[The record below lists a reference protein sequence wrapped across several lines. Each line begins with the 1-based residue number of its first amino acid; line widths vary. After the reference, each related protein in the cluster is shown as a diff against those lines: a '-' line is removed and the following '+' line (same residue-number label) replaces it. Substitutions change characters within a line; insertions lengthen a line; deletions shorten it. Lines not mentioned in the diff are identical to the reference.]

1 MTDGQRSDGA
11 AAPDAHPDEAHPGLA
26 ERWASV
32 QADVSDGI
40 RAAGRRPEE
49 VTTIV
54 VTKFQPVSL
63 LRALVDLGVR
73 DLGESRHQEAQGKAA
88 ELDGRDV
95 AWHFVGQLQ
104 GKKARQVRRYASAI
118 HSVDRPSL
126 VDALASDDEETR
138 VFLQV
143 NLTED
148 PVRGGVR
155 PEEAEALAEHAA
167 AAAGIRVLGVM
178 AVAPDD
184 DEPRRAFA
192 RLRGISDDVRRILPE
207 AGAISAG
214 MSGDL
219 REALLEGATH
229 LRIGSAI
236 TGKRPGGP

>member
-1 MTDGQRSDGA
+1 MSDAPLTGGA
-11 AAPDAHPDEAHPGLA
+11 HAPDAHPDEPHPGLA
-26 ERWASV
+26 ARWASV
-32 QADVSDGI
+32 RAQVADAI
-40 RAAGRRPEE
+40 READRDPDD

-63 LRALVDLGVR
+63 LRELVDLGVR

-88 ELDGRDV
+88 ELDGTGV
-95 AWHFVGQLQ
+95 SWHFVGQLQ
-104 GKKARQVRRYASAI
+104 GKKARQVRRYATVI

-126 VDALASDDEETR
+126 VDALASGEQETR

-143 NLTED
+143 NLTDD
-148 PVRGGVR
+148 PARGGV
-155 PEEAEALAEHAA
+155 PPAEAEALAEHAA

-184 DEPRRAFA
+184 GEPRRAFA
-192 RLRGISDDVRRILPE
+192 RLRGISDDVRRILPD
-207 AGAISAG
+207 ARAISAG

-236 TGKRPGGP
+236 TGKRPDGP

>member
-1 MTDGQRSDGA
+1 MSDAPLTGGA
-11 AAPDAHPDEAHPGLA
+11 HASDAHPGEAHPGLA

-32 QADVSDGI
+32 RAQVAEAIREADRDPG
-40 RAAGRRPEE
+40 E

-63 LRALVDLGVR
+63 LRELVDLGVR
-73 DLGESRHQEAQGKAA
+73 DLGESRHQEAQGKAT
-88 ELDGRDV
+88 ELEGRGV

-104 GKKARQVRRYASAI
+104 GKKARQVRRYASVI

-126 VDALASDDEETR
+126 VDALASDDEESR

-143 NLTED
+143 NLTDD
-148 PVRGGVR
+148 PARGGV
-155 PEEAEALAEHAA
+155 PPAEAEALAEHAA

-184 DEPRRAFA
+184 GEPRRAFA
-192 RLRGISDDVRRILPE
+192 RLRAISDDVRRILPE
-207 AGAISAG
+207 ARAISAG

-236 TGKRPGGP
+236 TGKRPDRP

>member
-1 MTDGQRSDGA
+1 MSDAPLTGGA
-11 AAPDAHPDEAHPGLA
+11 HASDAHPDEAHPGLA

-32 QADVSDGI
+32 RAQVADAILEADRDPG
-40 RAAGRRPEE
+40 E

-63 LRALVDLGVR
+63 LRELVDLGVR

-88 ELDGRDV
+88 ELAGRGV

-104 GKKARQVRRYASAI
+104 GKKARQVRRYASVI

-138 VFLQV
+138 AFLQV
-143 NLTED
+143 NLTDD
-148 PVRGGVR
+148 PARGGV
-155 PEEAEALAEHAA
+155 PPAEAEALAEHAA

-184 DEPRRAFA
+184 GEPRRAFA
-192 RLRGISDDVRRILPE
+192 RLRAISDDVRRILPD
-207 AGAISAG
+207 ARAISAG

-236 TGKRPGGP
+236 TGKRPDRP

>member
-1 MTDGQRSDGA
+1 MSDAPLTGGA
-11 AAPDAHPDEAHPGLA
+11 HASDAHPGEAHPGLA

-32 QADVSDGI
+32 RAQVADAVREAD
-40 RAAGRRPEE
+40 RDPAE

-63 LRALVDLGVR
+63 LSALVDLGVR

-88 ELDGRDV
+88 ELAGRDV

-104 GKKARQVRRYASAI
+104 GKKARQVRRYASVI

-126 VDALASDDEETR
+126 VDALASEEEGTR

-143 NLTED
+143 NLTDD
-148 PVRGGVR
+148 PARGGV
-155 PEEAEALAEHAA
+155 PPAEAEALAEHAA

-184 DEPRRAFA
+184 GEPRRAFA
-192 RLRGISDDVRRILPE
+192 RLRGISDDVRRILPD
-207 AGAISAG
+207 ARAISAG

-236 TGKRPGGP
+236 TGKRPDRP

>member
-1 MTDGQRSDGA
+1 MSDAPLTGGA
-11 AAPDAHPDEAHPGLA
+11 HASDAHPDEAHTGLA

-32 QADVSDGI
+32 RAQVAEAIREADRDPG
-40 RAAGRRPEE
+40 E

-63 LRALVDLGVR
+63 LRELVDLGVR

-88 ELDGRDV
+88 ELAGRGV

-104 GKKARQVRRYASAI
+104 GKKARQVRRYASVI

-143 NLTED
+143 NLTDD
-148 PVRGGVR
+148 PARGGV
-155 PEEAEALAEHAA
+155 PPAEAEALAEHAA

-184 DEPRRAFA
+184 GEPRRAFA
-192 RLRGISDDVRRILPE
+192 RLRAISDDVRRILPE
-207 AGAISAG
+207 ARAISAG

-236 TGKRPGGP
+236 TGKRPDRP

>member
-1 MTDGQRSDGA
+1 VTDAAQTSGA
-11 AAPDAHPDEAHPGLA
+11 PMPDAHPGEAHPGLA

-32 QADVSDGI
+32 RAEVADGI
-40 RAAGRRPEE
+40 RDAGRDPGE

-54 VTKFQPVSL
+54 VTKFQPVSM

-88 ELDGRDV
+88 ELDGLGV

-104 GKKARQVRRYASAI
+104 GKKARQVRRYASVI

-126 VDALASDDEETR
+126 VDALASDDQETR

-143 NLTED
+143 NLTDD
-148 PVRGGVR
+148 PARGGV
-155 PEEAEALAEHAA
+155 PPAEAEALAEHAA
-167 AAAGIRVLGVM
+167 AASGVRVLGVM

-184 DEPRRAFA
+184 GEPRRAFA
-192 RLRGISDDVRRILPE
+192 RLRAVSDDVRRILPD
-207 AGAISAG
+207 ARSISAG

-219 REALLEGATH
+219 RAALLEGATH

-236 TGKRPGGP
+236 TGKRPDGP

>member
-1 MTDGQRSDGA
+1 MTDGPRSDGA

-32 QADVSDGI
+32 REDVAEGI
-40 RAAGRRPEE
+40 RQAGRSPEE

-63 LRALVDLGVR
+63 IRALVDLGVR
-73 DLGESRHQEAQGKAA
+73 DLGESRHQEAQGKAS
-88 ELDGRDV
+88 ELEGEGLS
-95 AWHFVGQLQ
+95 WHFVGQLQ
-104 GKKARQVRRYASAI
+104 GKKARQVRRYASVI

-126 VDALASDDEETR
+126 VDALASDEQETR

-143 NLTED
+143 NLTD
-148 PVRGGVR
+148 DAGRGGV
-155 PEEAEALAEHAA
+155 PPAEAEALAEHAA
-167 AAAGIRVLGVM
+167 KAPGIRVLGVM

-184 DEPRRAFA
+184 GEPRRAFA
-192 RLRGISDDVRRILPE
+192 RLRCISDDVRRILPD
-207 AGAISAG
+207 GRAISAG

-236 TGKRPGGP
+236 TGKRPDRP

>member
-1 MTDGQRSDGA
+1 VTDAPLTGGA
-11 AAPDAHPDEAHPGLA
+11 HAPDAHPDEPHPGLSA
-26 ERWASV
+26 RWASV
-32 QADVSDGI
+32 RAQVVDAIREADRD
-40 RAAGRRPEE
+40 PDE

-63 LRALVDLGVR
+63 LRELVDLGVR

-88 ELDGRDV
+88 ELDGHGV
-95 AWHFVGQLQ
+95 SWHFVGQLQ
-104 GKKARQVRRYASAI
+104 GKKARQVRRYASVI

-126 VDALASDDEETR
+126 VDALASDDEVTR

-148 PVRGGVR
+148 PARGGV
-155 PEEAEALAEHAA
+155 PPAEAEALAEHAA

-184 DEPRRAFA
+184 GEPRRAFE

-207 AGAISAG
+207 ARAISAG

-236 TGKRPGGP
+236 TGKRPDGP

>member
-1 MTDGQRSDGA
+1 VTDAPLTGGA
-11 AAPDAHPDEAHPGLA
+11 HAPDAHPDDAHPGLA

-32 QADVSDGI
+32 QAEVADGI
-40 RAAGRRPEE
+40 RAAGRRPDE

-88 ELDGRDV
+88 ELEGTGV

-104 GKKARQVRRYASAI
+104 GKKARQVRRYASVI

-126 VDALASDDEETR
+126 VDALASDEQATR

-143 NLTED
+143 NLTDD
-148 PVRGGVR
+148 PARGGV
-155 PEEAEALAEHAA
+155 PPAEAEALAEHAA
-167 AAAGIRVLGVM
+167 AAAGIDVLGVM

-184 DEPRRAFA
+184 GEPRRAFA
-192 RLRGISDDVRRILPE
+192 RLRGISDDVRRILPD
-207 AGAISAG
+207 ARAISAG

>member
-1 MTDGQRSDGA
+1 VSDAPLTGGA
-11 AAPDAHPDEAHPGLA
+11 HASDAHPDEAHPGLA

-32 QADVSDGI
+32 RAQVADAI
-40 RAAGRRPEE
+40 READRDPGE

-63 LRALVDLGVR
+63 LRELVDLGVR

-88 ELDGRDV
+88 ELEGRGV

-104 GKKARQVRRYASAI
+104 GKKARQVRRYASVI

-126 VDALASDDEETR
+126 VDALTSDDEETR

-143 NLTED
+143 NLTDD
-148 PVRGGVR
+148 PARGGV
-155 PEEAEALAEHAA
+155 PPAEAEALAEHAA

-184 DEPRRAFA
+184 GEPRRAFA
-192 RLRGISDDVRRILPE
+192 RLRAISDDVRRILPD
-207 AGAISAG
+207 ARAISAG

-236 TGKRPGGP
+236 TGKRPDRP

>member
-1 MTDGQRSDGA
+1 MSDAPLTGGA
-11 AAPDAHPDEAHPGLA
+11 HASDAHPDEAHPGLA

-32 QADVSDGI
+32 RAQVADAILEADRDPG
-40 RAAGRRPEE
+40 E

-63 LRALVDLGVR
+63 LRELVDLGVR

-88 ELDGRDV
+88 ELAGRGV

-104 GKKARQVRRYASAI
+104 GKKARQVRRYASVI

-126 VDALASDDEETR
+126 VDALASEDEETR

-143 NLTED
+143 NLTDD
-148 PVRGGVR
+148 PARGGV
-155 PEEAEALAEHAA
+155 PPAEAEALAEHAA

-184 DEPRRAFA
+184 GEPRRAFA
-192 RLRGISDDVRRILPE
+192 RLRAISDDVRRILPD
-207 AGAISAG
+207 ARAISAG

-236 TGKRPGGP
+236 TGKRPDRP

>member
-1 MTDGQRSDGA
+1 MSDAPLTGGA
-11 AAPDAHPDEAHPGLA
+11 HASDAHPDEAHPGLA

-32 QADVSDGI
+32 RAQVADAI
-40 RAAGRRPEE
+40 READRDPGE

-63 LRALVDLGVR
+63 LRELVDLGVR

-88 ELDGRDV
+88 ELAGRGV

-104 GKKARQVRRYASAI
+104 GKKVRQVRRYASVI

-126 VDALASDDEETR
+126 VDALTSDDEETR

-143 NLTED
+143 NLTDD
-148 PVRGGVR
+148 PARGGV
-155 PEEAEALAEHAA
+155 PPAEAEALAEHAA

-184 DEPRRAFA
+184 GEPRRAFA
-192 RLRGISDDVRRILPE
+192 RLRAISDDVRRILPD
-207 AGAISAG
+207 ARAISAG

-236 TGKRPGGP
+236 TGKRPDRP